1 MKNKNKKAS
10 HVGMILSFVIFITF
24 TVFVYTLISPNINT
38 AESKKTL
45 LNEIGLSLIDNMSS
59 DFSTISVNIMSNPE
73 TNCVRLSE
81 FLFSSGIML
90 SEFAETE
97 NIEDISINLIIKNET
112 YQIQNSYS
120 DLDANFSISINRANP
135 SNTFLRIYHSPEL
148 DSLPENE
155 ITPCSSVPFESNA
168 SLNRGYQI
176 GSVFSGSYI
185 FEKNMISLVDY
196 YRADYDKL
204 KTELKISPGN
214 EFGFE
219 FTLSN
224 GTKISAIGDLPTQ
237 NIYAEDI
244 PVQYIDDDANIL
256 SGFINVK
263 VW

>member
-38 AESKKTL
+38 AESKKLL
-45 LNEIGLSLIDNMSS
+45 LNEIGLVLINNMSS
-59 DFSTISVNIMSNPE
+59 
-73 TNCVRLSE
+73 E
-81 FLFSSGIML
+81 FTSL
-90 SEFAETE
+90 
-97 NIEDISINLIIKNET
+97 
-112 YQIQNSYS
+112 
-120 DLDANFSISINRANP
+120 SISIPASANPTTNCITLEGILLYAEISPNVIVRDAGQTDQPAHYNPSTDFNNLRINRAMT
-135 SNTFLRIYHSPEL
+135 SLLFFKIYSSPEFEKI
-148 DSLPENE
+148 PEE
-155 ITPCSSVPFESNA
+155 TIASCSAVPFES
-168 SLNRGYQI
+168 GYQI
-176 GSVFSGSYI
+176 GSLNSGKYI
-185 FEKNMISLVDY
+185 FLKNVISLADY
-196 YRADYDKL
+196 YSRFYDQL
-204 KTELKISPGN
+204 KTGLKISPGN

-224 GTKISAIGDLPTQ
+224 GTKISAVGDLPTQ